1 MVAVVE
7 SSVESRHEAGQEAG
21 LLAQLLLP
29 REAAELEGW
38 RKKELRPGLRGLS
51 YVCEANRRVPALG
64 PGPTMAIYPPST

>member
-38 RKKELRPGLRGLS
+38 RKKELRPGLRGLA
-51 YVCEANRRVPALG
+51 VLCL
-64 PGPTMAIYPPST
+64 